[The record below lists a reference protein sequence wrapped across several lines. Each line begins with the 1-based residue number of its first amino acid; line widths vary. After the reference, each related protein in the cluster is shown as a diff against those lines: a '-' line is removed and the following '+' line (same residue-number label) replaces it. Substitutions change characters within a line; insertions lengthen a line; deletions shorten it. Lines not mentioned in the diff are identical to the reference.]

1 MKISEILKK
10 RMTFSFE
17 VFPPKEDDGVP
28 KLQNELKELFRF
40 NPDFISCT
48 YGAGGTNVGKSKEIC
63 KFITDSKVNCM
74 THFTCIGNTKSEI
87 KTVIQSY
94 IDMGIENVLAMR
106 GDFPKDPATGKLK
119 TTTGGDFENANH
131 LIRYLKETFGN
142 KICIAGAGDPE
153 KHLLA
158 VSVESDVAFIRDKQD
173 AGAEFVM
180 CQLCHDVPAYE
191 AWVAKCRKAGITIPF
206 VMGLMP
212 ALSRDP
218 IINMT
223 VSNGCSIP
231 AELAAIIGKY
241 TPVRGAAENVVK
253 EVAADFKKAGMEY
266 TVKQLWRY
274 MNTDLQGIHLYA
286 LNKAVDVAKI
296 VVDSGIRLQGP
307 AK

>member
-1 MKISEILKK
+1 
-10 RMTFSFE
+10 MTLSFE

-48 YGAGGTNVGKSKEIC
+48 YGAGGTNVGKSIEIC
-63 KFITDSKVNCM
+63 DFITKNQVTCM
-74 THFTCIGNTKSEI
+74 THLTCIGHSKSEI
-87 KTVIQSY
+87 KDKIQKY
-94 IDMGIENVLAMR
+94 LDLGVENILAMR
-106 GDFPKDPATGKLK
+106 GDFPKDPETGKLK

-131 LIRYLKETFGN
+131 LIRFLKETFGD
-142 KICIAGAGDPE
+142 KFSVACAGDPE

-158 VSVESDVAFIRDKQD
+158 VSGESDIAFIREKQD

-191 AWVAKCRKAGITIPF
+191 RWVKKCRRAGVTIPF

-212 ALSRDP
+212 ALVRDP

-223 VSNGCSIP
+223 LSNGCSIP

-241 TPVRGAAENVVK
+241 TPVRGASEAVVK
-253 EVAADFKKAGMEY
+253 ELAADFKKAGMEY
-266 TVKQLWRY
+266 TVKQLWAY

-286 LNKAVDVAKI
+286 LNKSADVAKI
-296 VVDSGIRLQGP
+296 VLDSGIRLQY
-307 AK
+307 K